1 MRAIA
6 LISGVIYIALM
17 ITATIIAYNAFLPSI
32 KKLQEAGI
40 AQQVEKA
47 MAEIDGK
54 ISAVAGEASGSRR
67 LVPLDMKAGRLVING
82 SQDAV
87 YWEMPATAMIASPR
101 TAKKTGNVLFGS
113 QLDTKAYESRY
124 NGVPAYAMENEHLL
138 VYIRKIGG
146 RERYSPIDT
155 GGIILNIMQK
165 DMSKWLDGE
174 VSIRVDDKD
183 SNGRGMG
190 YTALEETGN
199 NLPYATAIA
208 FVASVEGSYTVSF
221 ILESGADFLQIK
233 VE

>member
-40 AQQVEKA
+40 AQQMEKA

-54 ISAVAGEASGSRR
+54 IAAVAGEASGSRR
-67 LVPLDMKAGRLVING
+67 LVPVEIKAGRLVANG

-87 YWEMPATAMIASPR
+87 YWEMQANAMIASPR
-101 TAKKTGNVLFGS
+101 TARKTGNILFGS
-113 QLDTKAYESRY
+113 QLDTKAYETSY
-124 NGVPAYAMENEHLL
+124 KGIPAYAMENEHLL
-138 VYIRKIGG
+138 MYIRKIGG

-155 GGIILNIMQK
+155 SGIILNILQK
-165 DMSKWLDGE
+165 DTSKWLDGE
-174 VSIRVDDKD
+174 VSIKVDDKD
-183 SNGRGMG
+183 SSGRGMG

-199 NLPYATAIA
+199 NQPYATAIA
-208 FVASVEGSYTVSF
+208 FVASAEGNYTVYF
-221 ILESGADFLQIK
+221 ILESGADFLQVK